1 MLRLWTAA
9 TRALGPAWSIN
20 GSVRHRYFGNLNVR
34 KPGVDGARLIADLR
48 DIAFSLGSACA
59 SESNKPSRIL
69 AAIGLT
75 PEQAR
80 GSIRLGFGR
89 YTTDDELIDACERI
103 SAAAFRQEKLKA

>member
-1 MLRLWTAA
+1 
-9 TRALGPAWSIN
+9 
-20 GSVRHRYFGNLNVR
+20 VREVM
-34 KPGVDGARLIADLR
+34 
-48 DIAFSLGSACA
+48 FSAGSACA

-89 YTTDDELIDACERI
+89 YTGMSEVEDACARI
-103 SAAAFRQEKLKA
+103 AAAAHSQ